1 MSREAFQ
8 LARDTLRLAVKKY
21 GWSRRNVGP
30 YRTAYCYGPGKF
42 EGEHWSVVHFY
53 DAAMVGGDSLDFS
66 QDTVQVDI
74 LEVSDAERAAFNLAL
89 DTQYVALWYSDSGF
103 VTLEEMTADRR
114 DNLIAQNEIAN
125 EVNEEGI

>member
-1 MSREAFQ
+1 M
-8 LARDTLRLAVKKY
+8 
-21 GWSRRNVGP
+21 
-30 YRTAYCYGPGKF
+30 
-42 EGEHWSVVHFY
+42 HFY
-53 DAAMVGGDSLDFS
+53 DAAMDGDEGLDFG

-89 DTQYVALWYSDSGF
+89 DTQYVALWYNDSGF

-125 EVNEEGI
+125 ERSSNEH